1 VIAGTISESAIAIP
15 VLCIYSIGGIYYYG
29 HGLVS
34 KSELFQARQ
43 IASADAIT
51 TAVARASFPTR
62 HAPPSR
68 SARRWGESTRSFSI
82 LASEADSHENTWR
95 PAIV

>member
-1 VIAGTISESAIAIP
+1 VGTISESAIAIP

-62 HAPPSR
+62 HAAPVQHGWGAVSFPGSAMIEKRISYAGRADWVLRASR
-68 SARRWGESTRSFSI
+68 
-82 LASEADSHENTWR
+82 
-95 PAIV
+95 